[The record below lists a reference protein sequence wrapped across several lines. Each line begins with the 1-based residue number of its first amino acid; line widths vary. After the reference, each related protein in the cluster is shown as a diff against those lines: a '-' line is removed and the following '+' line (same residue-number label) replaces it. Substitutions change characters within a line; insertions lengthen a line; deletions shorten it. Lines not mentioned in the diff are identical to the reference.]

1 MQLNKVMA
9 IELAPFGITSN
20 VISPGPFCTPLSE
33 RLFSDPHWVKTVLKR
48 VPMGR
53 GGAADDLAGI
63 AVFLASDA
71 AAFITGQNVNV
82 DGGLSTGV

>member
-1 MQLNKVMA
+1 
-9 IELAPFGITSN
+9 
-20 VISPGPFCTPLSE
+20 
-33 RLFSDPHWVKTVLKR
+33 
-48 VPMGR
+48 MGR
-53 GGAADDLAGI
+53 VGAADDLAGI